1 MHTKIN
7 QTMEKDSENIL
18 LKNRSS
24 RACIRDGYHFYFSNF
39 KRIFKATWL
48 IAIVFA
54 VLSAA
59 ASAIPVLL
67 SPELALAGSLLTTVA
82 VILLLIV
89 AWRIL
94 RKRQLL
100 EATAHIP
107 FKNWLRHTGMILI
120 VGIVCLFTVSIL
132 IMLTSLPMVIMMAAN
147 WQNQIGVLSG
157 DPSGMPDYVRWL
169 TLAVFLIAGFLQAYV
184 WQSVIG
190 PIYMIRGAMIQHEN
204 ERQKFNKIEKE
215 TTYETNLIY
224 RP

>member
-18 LKNRSS
+18 LKSRSS
-24 RACIRDGYHFYFSNF
+24 RACIRDGYHFYFSKF
-39 KRIFKATWL
+39 KRIFKATWP

-59 ASAIPVLL
+59 ASAMPVLL
-67 SPELALAGSLLTTVA
+67 APNLTLMGALLETVS
-82 VILLLIV
+82 VLLLLIV
-89 AWRIL
+89 GWRIL

-100 EATAHIP
+100 ETTAHIP

-147 WQNQIGVLSG
+147 WQNQIGVLTG

-169 TLAVFLIAGFLQAYV
+169 TLAVFLIAGFLQTYV
-184 WQSVIG
+184 WLSVIG
-190 PIYMIRGAMIQHEN
+190 PFYMMRGAMIQNEN
-204 ERQKFNKIEKE
+204 ERQKFNKTEKE
-215 TTYETNLIY
+215 TYETNLIY

>member
-7 QTMEKDSENIL
+7 QTMEKDNENIL
-18 LKNRSS
+18 LKSRSS

-54 VLSAA
+54 VLSAV
-59 ASAIPVLL
+59 ASAMPILL
-67 SPELALAGSLLTTVA
+67 APNLAMYGILLATLV
-82 VILLLIV
+82 VILLLIA
-89 AWRIL
+89 AWRRL

-100 EATAHIP
+100 ETTDRIP
-107 FKNWLRHTGMILI
+107 PKTLLRHTGMMLI
-120 VGIVCLFTVSIL
+120 VCIVSLFVVSIL
-132 IMLTSLPMVIMMAAN
+132 IMLTSLPMIIMMAAN
-147 WQNQIGVLSG
+147 WQDQIGVMTG

-190 PIYMIRGAMIQHEN
+190 PFYLMRGAMIQNEN
-204 ERQKFNKIEKE
+204 ERQKFNNKE
-215 TTYETNLIY
+215 TYETNLIH
-224 RP
+224 RS